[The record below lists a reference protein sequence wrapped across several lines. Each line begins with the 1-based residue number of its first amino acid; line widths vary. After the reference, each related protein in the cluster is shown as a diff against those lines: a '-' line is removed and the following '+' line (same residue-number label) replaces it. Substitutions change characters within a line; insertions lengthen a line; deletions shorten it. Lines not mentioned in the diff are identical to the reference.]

1 MGFGP
6 PARPAKPASPAAAF
20 SHTHGF
26 LCVIYIYIYDP
37 GPRARGPLPPMVVDP
52 SPPMVYPPPWDGRGG
67 GHGEGGL
74 NEGRCGGLDEQMSR
88 KAEEQKSR
96 GAEKLVGVFQFEDRS
111 FVAFVCFSEGSTLDS
126 LAPAQS
132 KRSHAFSRQQHRTMC
147 GFPWNFKKSPSAF
160 GFTVV

>member
-1 MGFGP
+1 MIQGP
-6 PARPAKPASPAAAF
+6 
-20 SHTHGF
+20 G
-26 LCVIYIYIYDP
+26 L
-37 GPRARGPLPPMVVDP
+37 VDP
-52 SPPMVYPPPWDGRGG
+52 SPPLYTLPHGMGGG

-74 NEGRCGGLDEQMSR
+74 DEGRCGGLDEQMSR

-132 KRSHAFSRQQHRTMC
+132 KRSHAFSRRHRTMC
-147 GFPWNFKKSPSAF
+147 GFP
-160 GFTVV
+160 